1 MVRFSLM
8 EACCPQNKHTQVHA
22 ESETQSAPTLSLM
35 PQRSGDLV
43 LLPII
48 YLITLELTRSVT
60 GCAEQSKQ
68 RESKWANSSSI
79 STALE
84 LDRDQAIL
92 YLVGATNDAAVFLF
106 MSVVF
111 VFARGSTR
119 P

>member
-84 LDRDQAIL
+84 LDRDQNSD
-92 YLVGATNDAAVFLF
+92 LVGTTNDAAVFLF